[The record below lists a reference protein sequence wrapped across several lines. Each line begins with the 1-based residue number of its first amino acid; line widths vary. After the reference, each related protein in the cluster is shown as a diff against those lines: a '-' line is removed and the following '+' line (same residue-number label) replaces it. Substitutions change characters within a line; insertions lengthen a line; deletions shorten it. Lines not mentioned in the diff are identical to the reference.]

1 MHENDLLDWAHSL
14 DHVPSSS
21 SSTSPSLSSSS
32 SVAMKQLT
40 LFSLNDYLGLAS
52 HPEVCEAAASA
63 SLHLGM
69 GPRSSAIVGGTTS
82 LHREL
87 EEALS
92 DLKCTQETLLFPTGY
107 AANMSVV
114 SALCEDG
121 NVDIFSDELN
131 HASIVDGAR
140 LAMRGS
146 GSSSTCSNRLFVY
159 RHNDLDDLDA
169 KLRHAVSSV
178 GTSRRRLVVTD
189 SLFSMDGDF
198 ADLPGIVRLKRKH
211 GFLLAVDEAHATLV
225 CGDRGGGA
233 AEAQGASHDVDVHIG
248 TLSKAFGSL
257 GGFVSTTR
265 SVKQLLINRG
275 RPYVYSTSL
284 PLPCI
289 AASLA
294 ALSVSRREGPW
305 RRAHVWSL
313 ASSLGTLLSVPALSP
328 IIPLVLGEEATTMKV
343 AGALLR
349 EGMHV
354 PAIRPPTVPKGT
366 SRLRVSLSA
375 AHSKRDIEMLA
386 ERVQPY
392 LTARRNDIT
401 LTFSKL

>member
-1 MHENDLLDWAHSL
+1 MRR
-14 DHVPSSS
+14 
-21 SSTSPSLSSSS
+21 
-32 SVAMKQLT
+32 LT

-52 HPEVCEAAASA
+52 HPEVCQAAASA

-114 SALCEDG
+114 SSLCEDG
-121 NVDIFSDELN
+121 NVDVFSDELN
-131 HASIVDGAR
+131 HASIVDGSR
-140 LAMRGS
+140 LAMRS
-146 GSSSTCSNRLFVY
+146 SASSTGNRLFVY
-159 RHNDLDDLDA
+159 KHNDLQDLDA
-169 KLRHAVSSV
+169 KLYHAAKSLPQ
-178 GTSRRRLVVTD
+178 GARRRRLVVTD

-198 ADLPGIVRLKRKH
+198 ADLSGIVDLKRKH

-233 AEAQGASHDVDVHIG
+233 AEAQGVAHHVDVHIG

-257 GGFVSTTR
+257 GGFVSSTR
-265 SVKQLLINRG
+265 AVKQLLLNRG

-294 ALSVSRREGPW
+294 SLSVSRREGQW
-305 RRAHVWSL
+305 RRAHVWNL
-313 ASSLGTLLSVPALSP
+313 ATRLGSLLSVPSLSP
-328 IIPLVLGEEATTMKV
+328 IIPLVLGAESTTMEV

-354 PAIRPPTVPKGT
+354 PAIRPPTVPKNT

-375 AHSKRDIEMLA
+375 AHSMLDVQILA
-386 ERVQPY
+386 DRVRPY
-392 LTARRNDIT
+392 LSGEGPRP
-401 LTFSKL
+401 

>member
-1 MHENDLLDWAHSL
+1 MRCISILISILIL
-14 DHVPSSS
+14 
-21 SSTSPSLSSSS
+21 SLS
-32 SVAMKQLT
+32 
-40 LFSLNDYLGLAS
+40 LAETNII
-52 HPEVCEAAASA
+52 P
-63 SLHLGM
+63 HL
-69 GPRSSAIVGGTTS
+69 RGTTS

-92 DLKCTQETLLFPTGY
+92 DLKCTEETLLFPTGY

-114 SALCEDG
+114 SSLCEDG
-121 NVDIFSDELN
+121 SVDIFSDELN

-140 LAMRGS
+140 LAMRSTAGS
-146 GSSSTCSNRLFVY
+146 NAMRSTAGSNAMRSTAGSNAMRSTAGSSTSTSNRLFVY
-159 RHNDLDDLDA
+159 KHNDLSDLDA
-169 KLRHAVSSV
+169 KLEASRLGSNI
-178 GTSRRRLVVTD
+178 GSRRKLVITD

-198 ADLPGIVRLKRKH
+198 ADLCGIVDLKHKH

-233 AEAQGASHDVDVHIG
+233 AEAQGVSHQVDVHIG

-257 GGFVSTTR
+257 GGFVSSSR
-265 SVKQLLINRG
+265 MIKQLLLNRG

-294 ALSVSRREGPW
+294 SLSVANREGHW

-313 ASSLGTLLSVPALSP
+313 ASSLGSLLSVPTLSP
-328 IIPLVLGEEATTMKV
+328 IIPLILGEESVTMKV

-354 PAIRPPTVPKGT
+354 PAIRPPTVPRGT

-375 AHSKRDIEMLA
+375 AHSMKDVRELA
-386 ERVQPY
+386 RVVQSKVDEAGASLIQLP
-392 LTARRNDIT
+392 LSAQIADVTTR
-401 LTFSKL
+401 SKL